1 MTHIDLQSTLNS
13 INDNIN
19 KLEQTRKDIKNNK
32 DTISDTRIFLK
43 MSGLDNTKVA
53 QLLYDTKLDHSIDN
67 MVNMFMQGD
76 YKSIAKYSDVIAK
89 VFSDVGLG
97 KGSFSGPV
105 SQIFVQ
111 NLLNSIDSMNFNKT
125 NDNIKKMM
133 IVLKNMKKQTKTIQ
147 DKEVRKKYKEAVK
160 AFRKIISIIA
170 KTYKNRRIIATGIHN
185 MVNESCT
192 PTMTLNISSD
202 ESLEAFDQD

>member
-160 AFRKIISIIA
+160 AFRKIISIIS
-170 KTYKNRRIIATGIHN
+170 KTYKNRRIIATGLHN
-185 MVNESCT
+185 MVNESYN